1 MLKHLRSTIA
11 SLLAAVLLVSALTV
25 PAAAD
30 TGAVKD
36 TSFNHDIEQVQDIQV
51 INRGLHVSYAVTN
64 QNDRAAIISALN
76 ALTVAPM
83 RKERGEEDGLRLLT
97 VLMTNG
103 DRYNYWCYEDDVLQS
118 DGGWQ
123 ANGRQLDGLYAAMSR
138 CQQTYPANIEW
149 LGYMNPYRVTKVE
162 ILPDNMEKLPD
173 VKLEIDG
180 KPMTGEM
187 VTLPRMTFESASSQ
201 EERAVILNICK
212 MLKELKVGRVQKFE
226 ESNAFK
232 ETYRGTVILLDFEN
246 GKSQYAVGFSEDKI
260 SIGVDNIAYSLLYTQ
275 NDPVKSRALHDAIN
289 AFD

>member
-1 MLKHLRSTIA
+1 MLKHLKSTLA
-11 SLLAAVLLVSALTV
+11 SLLAAVLLVSALAV
-25 PAAAD
+25 PVAAD

-51 INRGLHVSYAVTN
+51 INRELHVSYAVTN

-103 DRYNYWCYEDDVLQS
+103 DRCNYWCYEDGVLQS

-149 LGYMNPYRVTKVE
+149 LGYMNPYRVTKAE
-162 ILPDNMEKLPD
+162 LSGAAWDGD
-173 VKLEIDG
+173 V
-180 KPMTGEM
+180 
-187 VTLPRMTFESASSQ
+187 
-201 EERAVILNICK
+201 VI
-212 MLKELKVGRVQKFE
+212 EL
-226 ESNAFK
+226 
-232 ETYRGTVILLDFEN
+232 
-246 GKSQYAVGFSEDKI
+246 
-260 SIGVDNIAYSLLYTQ
+260 SLI
-275 NDPVKSRALHDAIN
+275 HI
-289 AFD
+289 